1 MIRVRTL
8 LLALWAMQC
17 LASHAGLIDQVGV
30 ELRLDDNLARAELD
44 GDITSDSTLEVSADA
59 GAGYQVSD
67 SDRLKLS
74 FELSASAF
82 RRYDGL
88 DHVAARVALTHRHKF
103 GLGAYAPAL
112 ALAVSASRLIY
123 RDSARTGWQY
133 EAGATLHKRFS
144 PRVDIQAGYGFQLRR
159 SDDVGER
166 VLPQI
171 AADVFDTSSRH
182 LRLGI
187 NAMLTPSYLLGA
199 SYAIHKGDIVST
211 TLRNLPIFLASDA
224 IAPDEVFGPD
234 RFAYTLTAMTRDLQ
248 LSLSRLIG
256 VDASMTF
263 GYQLIDSNAEGG
275 IAYRS
280 ILLRATYLQQF

>member
-133 EAGATLHKRFS
+133 EAGATLHKRFRRAWTYRPVMDS
-144 PRVDIQAGYGFQLRR
+144 SCAARTTSASGCCRR
-159 SDDVGER
+159 SR
-166 VLPQI
+166 P
-171 AADVFDTSSRH
+171 TSS
-182 LRLGI
+182 
-187 NAMLTPSYLLGA
+187 TPA
-199 SYAIHKGDIVST
+199 AAI
-211 TLRNLPIFLASDA
+211 
-224 IAPDEVFGPD
+224 
-234 RFAYTLTAMTRDLQ
+234 
-248 LSLSRLIG
+248 
-256 VDASMTF
+256 
-263 GYQLIDSNAEGG
+263 
-275 IAYRS
+275 
-280 ILLRATYLQQF
+280 